1 MYKMKFK
8 RQVYEAK
15 SMTEYI
21 LNGHSETETANEFG
35 VTPVTV
41 RRRLK
46 MLGYTYA
53 DLVEFRKTINKKEAA
68 I

>member
-21 LNGHSETETANEFG
+21 LNGHSEIETANEFG
-35 VTPVTV
+35 VTPLTV

-68 I
+68 M